1 MKRDFSKLDRLL
13 EEFASHSV
21 PGCTCTIMQ
30 GDKAIYEGAAGYA
43 DIASGKKVNAHSMF
57 RQASTTKLFTYAIL
71 GMLYERAGSCSRSR
85 WANTCPSGAR
95 RRSSWS
101 APTARWTRCP
111 PSGR

>member
-13 EEFASHSV
+13 DEFAAHSV

-43 DIASGKKVNAHSMF
+43 DIASGKKVDSHSMF

-71 GMLYERAGSCSRSR
+71 GMLYEEGRYLPTGSEKR
-85 WANTCPSGAR
+85 NLPS
-95 RRSSWS
+95 S
-101 APTARWTRCP
+101 
-111 PSGR
+111 

>member
-43 DIASGKKVNAHSMF
+43 DIASGKK
-57 RQASTTKLFTYAIL
+57 
-71 GMLYERAGSCSRSR
+71 
-85 WANTCPSGAR
+85 
-95 RRSSWS
+95 
-101 APTARWTRCP
+101 
-111 PSGR
+111 